1 MMYSTSRYASKE
13 TRQQAKKLGEYFSRG
28 KKTISQLV
36 DIARKKGYHKIGILR
51 EKNGKPFRIS
61 VISVTELG
69 EWSWSD
75 EIQLQDGI

>member
-1 MMYSTSRYASKE
+1 MYSTSRYASRE
-13 TRQQAKKLGEYFSRG
+13 TRQQAKTLGEFFSRG

-36 DIARKKGYHKIGILR
+36 DIARKKGHHRIGIVR
-51 EKNGKPFRIS
+51 EKKGKPCMIS

-69 EWSWSD
+69 EWSWTD